1 MSIIKNRDEL
11 LSHGSRDGRRIV
23 LDVLES
29 AICAMDG
36 RKLVRKSVAME
47 GDSLRVGSLTFD
59 LSKIGDVYVI
69 GGGKGSLSIAE
80 GLEEILGSRIKKG
93 LIIEKVGQGRQ
104 LKRVDVRETAHPV
117 PNEDGVRT
125 TREILEI
132 VDNANAND
140 LVFVCVTGGCSAL
153 MTLPVDGITLDNV
166 RELTEQLLMCGAS
179 LRDINTVRK
188 HISKVMGG
196 RLAIRVH
203 PAQTVGL
210 IIVDEVE
217 GLPWGPTVPD
227 TTTFQDALRVLK
239 KYSLLDAV
247 PVSVRQ
253 HLEKGNPEQ
262 ESPKLLD
269 FQREKVRVHNLVL
282 ANSESLCEAA
292 QKRAEKLG
300 CNAMILS
307 TVLEGESRE
316 AGTMLACIAREV
328 EERMRPMH
336 PPCVLIVGGETT
348 VTIRGQ
354 RGEGGRNQEF
364 ALAASM
370 KIEGSR
376 KTVIASVDTDGTD
389 GPTDAAG
396 AIVDGYTAER
406 AREMKI
412 DVYENL
418 AKHDSYP
425 VFRQLEDAIFTRPT
439 GTNVMDLRLAYVG
452 V

>member
-1 MSIIKNRDEL
+1 MVNPAEFSYSIQRGISTHHSQKMQMSIIKNRDEL

-29 AICAMDG
+29 TIGAMDA
-36 RKLVRKSVAME
+36 RNLVRKSVAIE
-47 GDSLRVGSLTFD
+47 GDSLRVGSLIFD

-80 GLEEILGSRIKKG
+80 GLEEILRSRIKRG
-93 LIIEKVGQGRQ
+93 LVIEKMGQGGK
-104 LKRVDVRETAHPV
+104 LKWVDVVEAAHPV
-117 PNEDGVRT
+117 PNEDGVRA

-132 VDNANAND
+132 ADSANTND

-153 MTLPVDGITLDNV
+153 MTLPVDGITLDDV
-166 RELTEQLLMCGAS
+166 RELTEQLLMCGAP

-210 IIVDEVE
+210 VIVDEVE

-227 TTTFQDALRVLK
+227 TTTFQDALHVLK
-239 KYSLLDAV
+239 KYSLLNAV

-253 HLEKGNPEQ
+253 HLEKGDPEQ
-262 ESPKLLD
+262 ETPKLLD
-269 FQREKVRVHNLVL
+269 FQREKVKVHNLVL

-292 QKRAEKLG
+292 QKRAEELG

-307 TVLEGESRE
+307 TALEGESRE

-328 EERMRPMH
+328 EKHKRPLH

-354 RGEGGRNQEF
+354 HGEGGRNQEF
-364 ALAASM
+364 ALAASL

-376 KTVIASVDTDGTD
+376 NIVIASVGTDGTD

-396 AIVDGYTAER
+396 AIADGYTG
-406 AREMKI
+406 K
-412 DVYENL
+412 
-418 AKHDSYP
+418 S
-425 VFRQLEDAIFTRPT
+425 T
-439 GTNVMDLRLAYVG
+439 
-452 V
+452 

>member
-36 RKLVRKSVAME
+36 RKLVRRSVTIE
-47 GDSLRVGSLTFD
+47 GDSLRVGSSTFD

-80 GLEEILGSRIKKG
+80 GLEEILGSRIKRG
-93 LIIEKVGQGRQ
+93 LIIEKVGQGRK
-104 LKRVDVRETAHPV
+104 LKWVDVREATHPI
-117 PNEDGVRT
+117 PNEDGVRAT
-125 TREILEI
+125 KEILEI
-132 VDNANAND
+132 ADNANAND

-153 MTLPVDGITLDNV
+153 MTLPVDGITLDHV
-166 RELTEQLLMCGAS
+166 RSLTEQLLMCGAP
-179 LRDINTVRK
+179 LRDLNTVRK

-227 TTTFQDALRVLK
+227 TTTFQDALHVLK

-253 HLEKGNPEQ
+253 HLERGDREQ
-262 ESPKLLD
+262 ETPQLLD
-269 FQREKVRVHNLVL
+269 FQRERLKVHNLVL

-292 QKRAEKLG
+292 QKRAEELG

-307 TVLEGESRE
+307 TALEGESRK
-316 AGTMLACIAREV
+316 AGTTLACIAREV
-328 EERMRPMH
+328 EEHMRPLR

-354 RGEGGRNQEF
+354 HGQGGRNQEF
-364 ALAASM
+364 ALAASI
-370 KIEGSR
+370 KIERSR
-376 KTVIASVDTDGTD
+376 KTVIASLGTDGSD

-396 AIVDGYTAER
+396 AIADGYTAER
-406 AREMKI
+406 ARVMKI

-418 AKHDSYP
+418 AKHNSYQ
-425 VFRQLEDAIFTRPT
+425 VFRQLEDAIFTGPT
-439 GTNVMDLRLAYVG
+439 GTNVMDLRLAYIG
-452 V
+452 R

>member
-1 MSIIKNRDEL
+1 MTIIKNRNEL
-11 LSHGSRDGRRIV
+11 LSHGNRDGRRVV

-59 LSKIGDVYVI
+59 FSKIGDVYVI

-80 GLEEILGSRIKKG
+80 GLEEILGSRIKRG
-93 LIIEKVGQGRQ
+93 VVIEKVGQGRK
-104 LKRVDVRETAHPV
+104 LKWVDVVEAAHPV
-117 PNEDGVRT
+117 PNEDGVRA

-132 VDNANAND
+132 ADSANAND

-153 MTLPVDGITLDNV
+153 MTLPVDGVTLNDV
-166 RELTEQLLMCGAS
+166 KELTEQLLMCGAP
-179 LRDINTVRK
+179 LLDINTVRK

-227 TTTFQDALRVLK
+227 TTTFQDAVHVLK

-253 HLEKGNPEQ
+253 HLEKGDPEQ
-262 ESPKLLD
+262 ETPKILD
-269 FQREKVRVHNLVL
+269 FQREKVKVHNLVL

-292 QKRAEKLG
+292 QKRAEELG

-307 TVLEGESRE
+307 TALEGESRE
-316 AGTMLACIAREV
+316 AGAMLACISKEV
-328 EERMRPMH
+328 EEHMRPLH

-348 VTIRGQ
+348 VRILGQ
-354 RGEGGRNQEF
+354 HGEGGRNQEF
-364 ALAASM
+364 ALAASL
-370 KIEGSR
+370 KIEGTR
-376 KTVIASVDTDGTD
+376 KIVIASVGTDGTD

-396 AIVDGYTAER
+396 AIADGYSAER

-412 DVYENL
+412 DEYENL
-418 AKHDSYP
+418 AKHNSYQ
-425 VFRQLEDAIFTRPT
+425 VFSQLEDAIFTGPT
-439 GTNVMDLRLAYVG
+439 GTNVMDLRLAYIG
-452 V
+452 G

>member
-36 RKLVRKSVAME
+36 RKLVRESVAME
-47 GDSLRVGSLTFD
+47 GDSLRVGCLMFD

-69 GGGKGSLSIAE
+69 GGGKGSSSIAE
-80 GLEEILGSRIKKG
+80 GLEEILGSKIKKG

-104 LKRVDVRETAHPV
+104 LKWVDVREAAHPV
-117 PNEDGVRT
+117 PDEDGVRAT
-125 TREILEI
+125 KEILEI
-132 VDNANAND
+132 ADNANAND
-140 LVFVCVTGGCSAL
+140 LVFVCVSGGCSAL
-153 MTLPVDGITLDNV
+153 MTLPVDGITLDDV
-166 RELTEQLLMCGAS
+166 RELTEQLLMCGAP

-188 HISKVMGG
+188 HISQVMGG
-196 RLAIRVH
+196 RLAIRAH
-203 PAQTVGL
+203 RAQTVGL

-227 TTTFQDALRVLK
+227 TTTFQDALHVLK
-239 KYSLLDAV
+239 KYRLLDAV

-253 HLEKGNPEQ
+253 HLEKENPEQ

-269 FQREKVRVHNLVL
+269 FQRAKVKVHNLVL
-282 ANSESLCEAA
+282 ANSESICEAA
-292 QKRAEKLG
+292 QKRVEELG

-307 TVLEGESRE
+307 AVLEGESRE

-328 EERMRPMH
+328 EEHMRPLH

-348 VTIRGQ
+348 VTIRGPH
-354 RGEGGRNQEF
+354 GEGGRNQEF

-396 AIVDGYTAER
+396 AIADGYTAER
-406 AREMKI
+406 ARKMKM

-418 AKHDSYP
+418 AKHNSYQI
-425 VFRQLEDAIFTRPT
+425 FRQLEDAIFTRPT
-439 GTNVMDLRLAYVG
+439 GTNVMDLRLAYIG
-452 V
+452 A